1 MRCSPKRGTK
11 GFREMGMDGKTWADE
26 AHGDAALLWVVACT
40 IIRPSWQSYPA
51 HSLTHIKQDI

>member
-26 AHGDAALLWVVACT
+26 AHGDAALLRLAACT
-40 IIRPSWQSYPA
+40 VIRPSCSPIL
-51 HSLTHIKQDI
+51 HTL

>member
-26 AHGDAALLWVVACT
+26 AHGDAALLWVHEIQKQGT
-40 IIRPSWQSYPA
+40 IPYFKEPDWKVGLQ
-51 HSLTHIKQDI
+51 